1 MIMKKNL
8 LLFTILFLFV
18 NSGIAQKKY
27 AILFGGEHRADNDTP
42 LLYSERKDISMQ
54 ESIWNDTYLMWEL
67 LINKGFDNDD
77 IIVLYHVGDDYIRE
91 HPNVLDV
98 RYDPRIQHSDI
109 IDPQNGQISDMASTK
124 ASLQSAINTI
134 INENLN
140 PEDLLVFFTYTHGN
154 TNRFQCNNYDFNNP
168 ATYVTTSELSNW
180 LAPINC
186 KKLIL
191 MQQCKSGSFIDE
203 LKGNNTIIMTA
214 TNDTC
219 LAAVADEKYYYF
231 NPGTG
236 AFDYNTTYTAPDE
249 FEQYSD
255 SHEHIHSEWF
265 IHVYSAL
272 AGAMPDGNTTYE
284 TTYGNF
290 PLSAADQNDDD
301 FISLDE
307 AHQRA
312 DEFDSRQLIEYDEYR
327 KQFAGDDPQLSDQG
341 YLGKITSLEYP
352 TMLSSDVNFS
362 TTLHGEIPILNH
374 VHILPGYTLTLGPNS
389 KIINI
394 GSSGITVDAGASLV
408 INDNV
413 QISSLIS
420 NSGNININGNNINLS
435 SIITIKS
442 GGTVTL
448 QANKIFNLTGS
459 GKITVESGGNL
470 AINNNCTLQGAGT
483 ANTITVNGNVQI
495 GTGVTFTAETGNKF
509 GGLELNNNSLTLNIN
524 NCNFTRANLTGNSQ
538 SLNITNSDFSNSYVA
553 FTKGNLYVQSSDF
566 INTQIR
572 ATSPLSTSEVQI
584 NDCEISQ
591 YNYSAIYINGYRKFT
606 IEDCNIHDNG
616 YNGIYV
622 YNAGSN
628 TGIIRNNTITGNGTS
643 NHAGIRIYN
652 SYADVELNYIAE
664 NRYGVMCLNGSN
676 TSLEGFQLA
685 NYPEETQR
693 IENNDSNQVYTSS
706 LSFPDFFRYNSLLK
720 QNTNY
725 KVYYDGTPA
734 SKLDVTYN
742 FWGRRIYPQTDLY
755 PDAAS
760 YYNYLPPWFYT
771 LPRIRMSAAE
781 KLYTEGIEEKEK
793 ENFDNSQKKFQK
805 VIEKY
810 PESSF
815 TIHSLKE
822 LLAVEELNKK
832 NYKDLKEYLL
842 TEKKIQQNKSLKKLA
857 HRLANNC
864 DIKLKNYPQAIDWFE
879 NVIENPETLED
890 SVFAIIDLAYTYFLM
905 ENEKSAYTGKRIE
918 FKFETIAK
926 FEIKREELIDLLF
939 DQKTNNSVTE
949 DTEIKEQ
956 ENIEKNSFELNSEVD
971 FKIFPNPFSYK
982 TQIQYS
988 LNEPSQ
994 VLIRVFDYSGK
1005 EIKVLVNTYQDKG
1018 SYQQI
1023 FKADNLSPG
1032 IYFYSLELN
1041 GKLVKT
1047 NKMVIIE

>member
-1 MIMKKNL
+1 MIMKKL
-8 LLFTILFLFV
+8 SILFLILFLLV

-27 AILFGGEHRADNDTP
+27 AILFGGEDQKDPDNP
-42 LLYSERKDISMQ
+42 MFAFKSGQSFNQQ
-54 ESIWNDTYLMWEL
+54 EAVWNDTYLMWEL

-77 IIVLYHVGDDYIRE
+77 IIVLYHTGNDYVRT
-91 HPNVLDV
+91 PDGSNLDQ
-98 RYDPRIQHSDI
+98 RYDPQQEHSDLFPLPT
-109 IDPQNGQISDMASTK
+109 DHLTKMASTK
-124 ASLQSAINTI
+124 SNLYSAINTI
-134 INENLN
+134 KNKVNE
-140 PEDLLVFFTYTHGN
+140 EDFLVLLTYTHGG
-154 TNRFQCNNYDFNNP
+154 TNRFQCNNYDPNNSN
-168 ATYVTTSELSNW
+168 TYVTAGNLSSWLSNV
-180 LAPINC
+180 NC

-203 LKGNNTIIMTA
+203 LEGNNTIIMTA

-219 LAAVADEKYYYF
+219 GAWVADEVYHYF
-231 NPGTG
+231 NPVTG
-236 AFDYNTTYTAPDE
+236 EFDYSISYGAQDE

-255 SHEHIHSEWF
+255 THEHIHSEWF

-272 AGAMPDGNTTYE
+272 TGAMPDGNTIYE

-290 PLSAADQNDDD
+290 PLSAADQNNDN
-301 FISLDE
+301 FITLDE
-307 AHQRA
+307 AHRRA
-312 DEFDSRQLIEYDEYR
+312 DEFDSQQNIVPWGSGGL
-327 KQFAGDDPQLSDQG
+327 GDDPQLSDQG
-341 YLGKITSLEYP
+341 YLGKTTSLEYP

-362 TTLHGEIPILNH
+362 ATLHGNITVLNH
-374 VHILPGYTLTLGPNS
+374 VHILSGHTLTLGPNS

-394 GSSGITVDAGASLV
+394 GSSSITVDAGASLV

-459 GKITVESGGNL
+459 GKITVESSGNL
-470 AINNNCTLQGAGT
+470 VINNNYTINGT
-483 ANTITVNGNVQI
+483 NTENKIIINGNVQI
-495 GTGVTFTAETGNKF
+495 GTGVSFIAEAWNKF
-509 GGLELNNNSLTLNIN
+509 GGLVLSTNTTVSLSNCTFENADLTGYANSLTVTDCEFN
-524 NCNFTRANLTGNSQ
+524 
-538 SLNITNSDFSNSYVA
+538 NSYVA
-553 FTKGNLYVQSSDF
+553 FTKGNLTVQNSNF
-566 INTQIR
+566 AGTQLR
-572 ATSPLSTSEVQI
+572 ATSPLSASEVIIDNCQVS
-584 NDCEISQ
+584 D
-591 YNYSAIYINGYRKFT
+591 YNYSGIYINGYNSYT
-606 IEDCNIHDNG
+606 IENCSIQNNG
-616 YNGIYV
+616 YNGIYI

-628 TGIIRNNTITGNGTS
+628 SGIIKNNTITGNGTS

-664 NRYGVMCLNGSN
+664 NRYGIMCLNGSN
-676 TSLEGFQLA
+676 TSLEGFPFA
-685 NYPEETQR
+685 CYPEETQR
-693 IENNDSNQVYTSS
+693 IENNDINQVYTSS
-706 LSFPDFFRYNSLLK
+706 LSFPDFFKYNSLLK

-734 SKLDVTYN
+734 SELDVTYN

-755 PDAAS
+755 PDANS
-760 YYNYLPPWFYT
+760 YYNYSPPWFYT

-781 KLYTEGIEEKEK
+781 KLYTEGVEEKEK
-793 ENFDNSQKKFQK
+793 GNFDNSQKKFQK
-805 VIEKY
+805 VVEKY

-815 TIHSLKE
+815 AIHSLKE
-822 LLAVEELNKK
+822 LLAVEELNKE

-857 HRLANNC
+857 HRLANSC

-879 NVIENPETLED
+879 EIIENPETLED

-905 ENEKSAYTGKRIE
+905 ENEKSAYTGKRAE

-926 FEIKREELIDLLF
+926 FEVKREELIDLLF

-971 FKIFPNPFSYK
+971 FKIFPNPFSYE